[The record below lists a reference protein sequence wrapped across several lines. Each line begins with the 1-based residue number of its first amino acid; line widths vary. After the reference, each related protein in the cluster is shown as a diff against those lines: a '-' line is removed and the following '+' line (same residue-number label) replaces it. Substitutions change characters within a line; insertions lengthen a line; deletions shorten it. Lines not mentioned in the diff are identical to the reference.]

1 MPAAI
6 ESYKKL
12 IQAGDLP
19 PLSQVGLE
27 ISRLG
32 ERDDLSASQLARLIS
47 KDAALAA
54 KVLRIANS
62 PFYGLRTQVK
72 TLDHAIVVLG
82 QVSIVSI
89 CAAFTLLGV
98 LKMPQALGHERYES
112 NALRSHSVLTAIV
125 ARWLA
130 QRFASPH
137 VPVADSFLGGLLHDI
152 GELATVVY
160 YAKHLGDI
168 HRYEQEH
175 PNISG
180 FQAEQAILGFDHQEL
195 GAEVLNHWHL
205 PQLYIEMARHHHDA
219 AYAVDTGEG
228 MMIVLL
234 QAADQLAVMLNDG
247 VSHAVTSGQAQ
258 QEGLQKPWTSV
269 IATIQGVPPGIVEK
283 LEKDMERILGEAKVM
298 IEQSGT

>member
-1 MPAAI
+1 MPAAV

-47 KDAALAA
+47 KDPALAG

-89 CAAFTLLGV
+89 CAAFTLLGA
-98 LKMPQALGHERYES
+98 LKMPKALGHERYES
-112 NALRSHSVLTAIV
+112 NALRSHSVLTAIL

-152 GELATVVY
+152 GELATAVY
-160 YAKHLGDI
+160 YAKHLGEI
-168 HRYEQEH
+168 RQYEQEH
-175 PNISG
+175 PDIPSC
-180 FQAEQAILGFDHQEL
+180 QAEQAILGFEHQEL

-205 PQLYIEMARHHHDA
+205 PQRYIEMARHHHDA
-219 AYAVDTGEG
+219 TYAVDTGEG
-228 MMIVLL
+228 MMVALV
-234 QAADQLAVMLNDG
+234 QSADQLAVVLKAAAA
-247 VSHAVTSGQAQ
+247 HLVTSGQGQ
-258 QEGLQKPWTSV
+258 QEGFQEPLKAA
-269 IATIQGVPPGIVEK
+269 IATIKGVPPGIIEK
-283 LEKDMERILGEAKVM
+283 LEKDIGRIVEEAKAM